1 MNTVFGLHKSK
12 ENNYHSYH
20 SSREYNKI
28 IHGAVQVMVASVLL
42 VIALCCSAYAVN
54 IDATVPASLPIT
66 VSADG
71 TVTTATNAAIRNYG
85 SSPIVVS
92 SINVTA
98 QNGWSLV
105 TKDEATAAAIGDKVI
120 SMGVNGSWMDASG
133 AIDTSSFNRVAASNS
148 LGISYEAK
156 IPGTMTSESE
166 SMAATTTFVV
176 RLPPEP
182 PTIVAGSSWYKS
194 SVAPNT
200 ITKITFADSYTPS
213 TAADETWTADVN
225 GTGDIT
231 CYRTGTEIIIAGN
244 GAGKIQSNTDSSY
257 MFSNLTYG
265 STFRCLTSI
274 ENLPLLDTS
283 DVINMSNMFYRC
295 SNLVSLDVSKFD
307 TTLVTDMSNMFSYC
321 SSLVSLDVSK
331 FDTTL
336 VTDMSSM
343 FEDCWTLKNLY
354 VLSFNTS
361 NVTDMSHMFS
371 GCSRLT
377 RLDLS
382 SFDTANVTD
391 MHNMFCGIRYLTSI
405 DLSKFNTSNVTDM
418 SSMFA
423 DCENLID
430 LNLSCF
436 NTSQVDSLAYMFSGC
451 RSLVHIDLSNFN
463 TSNVTKIYSMFS
475 DCPALVTIYA
485 SAKWSTRKVVVDDN
499 MFTGCIK
506 LQGDIT
512 YNSNYTDSTYARTSG
527 GYLTYKAAASKT
539 LSLSIDPNTGTVTS
553 YDVFSSPIEQF
564 HTTLI
569 RSKMATAA

>member
-307 TTLVTDMSNMFSYC
+307 TTLVTDMS
-321 SSLVSLDVSK
+321 
-331 FDTTL
+331 
-336 VTDMSSM
+336 SM

>member
-1 MNTVFGLHKSK
+1 MNTVFRLHKSE
-12 ENNYHSYH
+12 ENNYHS
-20 SSREYNKI
+20 SRGYNKI
-28 IHGAVQVMVASVLL
+28 IHGAVQAFVVSVLS
-42 VIALCCSAYAVN
+42 VIVLCCSAYAVN

-85 SSPIVVS
+85 GSPIIVS

-98 QNGWSLV
+98 QNGWSLA
-105 TKDEATAAAIGDKVI
+105 TKDDAAAAAVGDKVI
-120 SMGVNGSWMDASG
+120 SMGINGSWMDASG
-133 AIDTSSFNRVAASNS
+133 VVDTSGFSRIAASNP

-166 SMAATTTFVV
+166 STAATATFVV
-176 RLPPEP
+176 GLPPEP
-182 PTIVAGSSWYKS
+182 PTMAAGSSWYKS
-194 SVAPNT
+194 SVDRNT
-200 ITKITFADSYTPS
+200 ITKITFMDSYEPS
-213 TAADETWTADVN
+213 TAADETWTADAN

-257 MFSNLTYG
+257 MFSNLPYG

-283 DVINMSNMFYRC
+283 DVINMSNMFY
-295 SNLVSLDVSKFD
+295 
-307 TTLVTDMSNMFSYC
+307 YC

-343 FEDCWTLKNLY
+343 FASCWTLKNLY

-361 NVTDMSHMFS
+361 NVTDMSYMFS
-371 GCSRLT
+371 GCSSLT
-377 RLDLS
+377 SLDLS
-382 SFDTANVTD
+382 SFDTSNVTD
-391 MHNMFCGIRYLTSI
+391 MHNMFCDSYYLTSI

-423 DCENLID
+423 ACENLID

-451 RSLVHIDLSNFN
+451 RSLVLIDLSNFN

-564 HTTLI
+564 RTTLI

>member
-1 MNTVFGLHKSK
+1 MNTVFRLHKSE
-12 ENNYHSYH
+12 ENNYHS
-20 SSREYNKI
+20 SRGYNKI
-28 IHGAVQVMVASVLL
+28 IHGAVQAFVVSVLS
-42 VIALCCSAYAVN
+42 VIVLCCSAYAVN

-85 SSPIVVS
+85 GSPIIVS

-98 QNGWSLV
+98 QNGWSLA
-105 TKDEATAAAIGDKVI
+105 TKDDAAAAAVGDKVI
-120 SMGVNGSWMDASG
+120 SMGINGSWMDASG
-133 AIDTSSFNRVAASNS
+133 VVDTSGFSRIAASNP

-166 SMAATTTFVV
+166 STAATATFVV
-176 RLPPEP
+176 GLPPEP
-182 PTIVAGSSWYKS
+182 PTMAAGSSWYKS
-194 SVAPNT
+194 SVDRNT
-200 ITKITFADSYTPS
+200 ITKITFMDSYEPS
-213 TAADETWTADVN
+213 TAADETWTADAN

-257 MFSNLTYG
+257 MFSNLPYG

-283 DVINMSNMFYRC
+283 DVINMSNMFYYC
-295 SNLVSLDVSKFD
+295 SSLVSLDVSKFD
-307 TTLVTDMSNMFSYC
+307 TTLVTNMSNMFYRC

-343 FEDCWTLKNLY
+343 FASCWTLKNLY

-361 NVTDMSHMFS
+361 NVTDMSYMFS
-371 GCSRLT
+371 GCSSLT
-377 RLDLS
+377 SLDLS
-382 SFDTANVTD
+382 SFDTSNVTD
-391 MHNMFCGIRYLTSI
+391 MHNMFCDSYYLTSI

-423 DCENLID
+423 ACENLID

-451 RSLVHIDLSNFN
+451 RSLVLIDLSNFN

-564 HTTLI
+564 RTTLI

>member
-1 MNTVFGLHKSK
+1 MNTVFRLHKSE
-12 ENNYHSYH
+12 ENNYHS
-20 SSREYNKI
+20 SRGYNKI
-28 IHGAVQVMVASVLL
+28 IHGAVQVLVASVLL

-71 TVTTATNAAIRNYG
+71 TVATATNAAIRNYG
-85 SSPIVVS
+85 SSPIIVS

-105 TKDEATAAAIGDKVI
+105 TKDEAAAAAVGDKVI

-133 AIDTSSFNRVAASNS
+133 AIDTSGFSRIAASNP

-166 SMAATTTFVV
+166 STAATATFVV
-176 RLPPEP
+176 GLPPEP
-182 PTIVAGSSWYKS
+182 PTMAAGSSWYKS
-194 SVAPNT
+194 SVDRNT
-200 ITKITFADSYTPS
+200 ITKITFMDSYEPS
-213 TAADETWTADVN
+213 AAADETWTADAN

-257 MFSNLTYG
+257 MFSNLPYG
-265 STFRCLTSI
+265 SAFRCLTSI

-295 SNLVSLDVSKFD
+295 S
-307 TTLVTDMSNMFSYC
+307 
-321 SSLVSLDVSK
+321 SLVSLDVSK

-343 FEDCWTLKNLY
+343 FASCWTLKNLY

-361 NVTDMSHMFS
+361 NVTDMSHMFT
-371 GCSRLT
+371 GCSSLT
-377 RLDLS
+377 SLDLS
-382 SFDTANVTD
+382 SFDTSNVTD
-391 MHNMFCGIRYLTSI
+391 MHNMFCDSYYLTSI

-423 DCENLID
+423 ACENLID

-451 RSLVHIDLSNFN
+451 RSLVLIDLSNFN

-564 HTTLI
+564 RTTLI

>member
-1 MNTVFGLHKSK
+1 MNTVFRLHKSE
-12 ENNYHSYH
+12 ENNYHS
-20 SSREYNKI
+20 SRGYNKI
-28 IHGAVQVMVASVLL
+28 IHGAVQAFVVSVLS
-42 VIALCCSAYAVN
+42 VIVLCCSAYAVN

-85 SSPIVVS
+85 SSPIIVS

-98 QNGWSLV
+98 QNGWSLA
-105 TKDEATAAAIGDKVI
+105 TKDDATAAAVGDKVI
-120 SMGVNGSWMDASG
+120 SMGINGSWMDASG
-133 AIDTSSFNRVAASNS
+133 VVDTSGFSRIAASNP

-166 SMAATTTFVV
+166 STAATATFVV
-176 RLPPEP
+176 GLPPEP
-182 PTIVAGSSWYKS
+182 PTMAAGSSWYKS
-194 SVAPNT
+194 SVDRNT
-200 ITKITFADSYTPS
+200 ITKITFMDSYEPS
-213 TAADETWTADVN
+213 TAADETWTADAN

-257 MFSNLTYG
+257 MFSNLPYG

-283 DVINMSNMFYRC
+283 DVINMSNMFY
-295 SNLVSLDVSKFD
+295 
-307 TTLVTDMSNMFSYC
+307 YC

-343 FEDCWTLKNLY
+343 FASCWTLKNLY

-361 NVTDMSHMFS
+361 NVTDMS
-371 GCSRLT
+371 
-377 RLDLS
+377 
-382 SFDTANVTD
+382 
-391 MHNMFCGIRYLTSI
+391 
-405 DLSKFNTSNVTDM
+405 
-418 SSMFA
+418 SMFA
-423 DCENLID
+423 ACENLID

-451 RSLVHIDLSNFN
+451 RSLVLIDLSNFN

-527 GYLTYKAAASKT
+527 GYLSYKAAASKT

-564 HTTLI
+564 RTTLI